1 MAKDNP
7 FNLFNNDSTQSSSFQ
22 ARQQTQQ
29 DMFKSV
35 HDLLDSMKDL
45 SKANQ
50 DFGEV
55 VKLIKDTVKKLQA
68 SEITLGN
75 TKANLDALKTKFP
88 NPTVGQLALIQRQ
101 EKAYNRIELQTQQ
114 YSAKLSGLMGAW
126 DKLKNDRD
134 SLKKQQE
141 IYRQN
146 ITD

>member
-29 DMFKSV
+29 DMFKTV

-55 VKLIKDTVKKLQA
+55 VKLINNVNK
-68 SEITLGN
+68 
-75 TKANLDALKTKFP
+75 
-88 NPTVGQLALIQRQ
+88 
-101 EKAYNRIELQTQQ
+101 
-114 YSAKLSGLMGAW
+114 
-126 DKLKNDRD
+126 
-134 SLKKQQE
+134 
-141 IYRQN
+141 
-146 ITD
+146 